1 MSKSF
6 RLQRLDN
13 FSPQER
19 RKRLLG
25 GVIMTVASALV
36 LLAGLGNSG
45 FGVLFIVVGVIGL
58 LFFAP
63 LTGYV
68 ASELF
73 RIHRAANASSE

>member
-13 FSPQER
+13 FSPPER

-25 GVIMTVASALV
+25 GVVMTVVSAFV
-36 LLAGLGNSG
+36 LLAGVGNSG
-45 FGVLFIVVGVIGL
+45 YGVLFIVIGVIGL

-63 LTGYV
+63 LTVYV
-68 ASELF
+68 ASELL
-73 RIHRAANASSE
+73 RLRRAR